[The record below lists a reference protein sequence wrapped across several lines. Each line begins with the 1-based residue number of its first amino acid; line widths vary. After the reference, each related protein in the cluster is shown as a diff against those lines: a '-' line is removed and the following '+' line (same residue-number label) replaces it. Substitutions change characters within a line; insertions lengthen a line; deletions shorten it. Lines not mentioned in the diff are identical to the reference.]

1 MQVLY
6 YPELDSTN
14 RLAREMALG
23 GAEPGTVIR
32 AGRQSAGRGQ
42 YERGF
47 SSPAGGLYFSLLLRP
62 PVPARE
68 AAMTTLAA
76 GLGCRDALREL
87 CGLAAMLKWPNDLY
101 AADRKIAG
109 ILCEY
114 MSGPELAEPVV
125 IVGAG
130 INVNS
135 RVADFPVE
143 LHDILSTVRE
153 LTGAEHDMEAVLAAC
168 AEGIERRAAQL
179 AQDRA
184 RFLADWREADY
195 LAGRPLRHLLKDEEL
210 ARGTGLGIDEAGRYL
225 LRLENGEVRE
235 ILGGRL
241 RIAETEQ

>member
-14 RLAREMALG
+14 RLAREMAG
-23 GAEPGTVIR
+23 TAVPGMVIR

-47 SSPAGGLYFSLLLRP
+47 ASPEGGLYFSLLLRP

-68 AAMTTLAA
+68 VSIVTLAA

-87 CGLAAMLKWPNDLY
+87 CGLEAMIKWPNDLY

-109 ILCEY
+109 ILSEY
-114 MSGPELAEPVV
+114 VASPGGTEGMVV
-125 IVGAG
+125 VGVG
-130 INVNS
+130 VNLNS
-135 RVADFPVE
+135 RVADFPPE
-143 LHDILSTVRE
+143 LHDILGTVRD
-153 LTGAEHDMEAVLAAC
+153 LTGREHDMDAALAAC
-168 AEGIERRAAQL
+168 VAGIEARAGQL
-179 AQDRA
+179 ADDRA

-195 LAGRPLRHLLKDEEL
+195 LCGRPLRHLLKETEL
-210 ARGTGLGIDEAGRYL
+210 ARGAGLGINEAGRYL
-225 LRLENGEVRE
+225 LRLEHGETRE

-241 RIAETEQ
+241 RILA